1 MWKISQDKALKTT
14 FLSNKLSIH
23 SKFYRDFAL
32 KIWKYAVIIHF
43 KNRSMSYLDK
53 SNLLIKFLLIVL
65 PNVIIYNEEGF
76 EDIEGKC
83 WTHPSYFSW
92 KHF

>member
-1 MWKISQDKALKTT
+1 
-14 FLSNKLSIH
+14 
-23 SKFYRDFAL
+23 
-32 KIWKYAVIIHF
+32 
-43 KNRSMSYLDK
+43 MSYLDK

-83 WTHPSYFSW
+83 
-92 KHF
+92 